1 MLTNGVKKEGRGQ
14 NRARRKAKR
23 ERTRGKEKGSEGDGA
38 LQLHREC
45 MCACT
50 YCDASTHNNARLNEN
65 VANYWP
71 RATGCQIPRKYRNC
85 VKAGKR
91 ITSSLGPE

>member
-23 ERTRGKEKGSEGDGA
+23 ERTGGKENGSEGDGA

-50 YCDASTHNNARLNEN
+50 YCDASTHNNVRLNEN
-65 VANYWP
+65 VATTG
-71 RATGCQIPRKYRNC
+71 RAQPD
-85 VKAGKR
+85 VKSRENIVIA
-91 ITSSLGPE
+91 